1 MPTNIAGGVAA
12 TPAPGTFLERAWT
25 ALMRA
30 WSRHRNRIALFDLD
44 DRLLRDLGFE
54 IRRSKA
60 TAPLGWA
67 VEARVF
73 TRGPLFLGR

>member
-1 MPTNIAGGVAA
+1 
-12 TPAPGTFLERAWT
+12 
-25 ALMRA
+25 MRA
-30 WSRHRNRIALFDLD
+30 WSRHRNRIALLDLD

-67 VEARVF
+67 VEARVL